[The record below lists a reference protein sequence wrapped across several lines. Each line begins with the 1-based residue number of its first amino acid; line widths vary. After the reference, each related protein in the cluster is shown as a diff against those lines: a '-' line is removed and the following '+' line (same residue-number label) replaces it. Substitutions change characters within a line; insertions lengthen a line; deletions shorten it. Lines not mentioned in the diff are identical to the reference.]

1 MKLVKSLL
9 LGSAA
14 GLFAVAGAQ
23 AADLPVKKAAPVDYV
38 RVCSTYGTGYWFLPG
53 TDICL
58 RISGYM
64 RADYLY
70 VEPGRSDFDATGFRA
85 RGRLNFDFR
94 QPTEYGLLRAF
105 IRYEV
110 TRNTGAFLGS
120 GQSVLGIRS
129 PFFGAGG
136 VSSVDIPLGYV
147 QFGGFTA
154 GRVQS
159 FFDFWAND
167 DIYTTLLGVSDLKTQ
182 TFAYTATFGSGWS
195 ATIAIED
202 PNERKS
208 LNNGLDLG
216 GFPAS
221 IFGPAFLPVDPTAP
235 TPLAATSG
243 GTRAPDVLGILRVDQ
258 AWGSAQLAVAAHEI
272 RAGNLVGVN
281 AAGNTVAVLP
291 GGAGGLTDI
300 DTVDSEWGY
309 AIQGGVKFNL
319 PWLAAGD
326 QLWLQAAFA
335 SGAPGYTHAAPFTTA
350 RAGTFRLNA
359 TEAVIDPLTGDVE
372 KTDSWSVSGK
382 FLHYWLPNLRSNF
395 FGAYS
400 ELDYSPVGS
409 RFFFDPAD
417 PSFVVNQGFS
427 DLRII
432 EAGANLIWSPVKGL
446 DIGVEGVY
454 RKFETKDN
462 VAPAFGP
469 TITVGGVGDRN
480 FFQATDSQDVW
491 EARLRVQRDF

>member
-1 MKLVKSLL
+1 MWSRAGAISTPPASGPAAVSTSTSVSRPNTACCAPSSATRSPATRASS
-9 LGSAA
+9 SAA
-14 GLFAVAGAQ
+14 ASRFWE
-23 AADLPVKKAAPVDYV
+23 
-38 RVCSTYGTGYWFLPG
+38 ST
-53 TDICL
+53 
-58 RISGYM
+58 
-64 RADYLY
+64 
-70 VEPGRSDFDATGFRA
+70 
-85 RGRLNFDFR
+85 
-94 QPTEYGLLRAF
+94 
-105 IRYEV
+105 
-110 TRNTGAFLGS
+110 
-120 GQSVLGIRS
+120 

-136 VSSVDIPLGYV
+136 VSSVDIPLGYI

-208 LNNGLDLG
+208 LTNGLDLG
-216 GFPAS
+216 GFPRQHLRPRLRARRS
-221 IFGPAFLPVDPTAP
+221 LSLRRRWRPRRAGRGLPTCSVSCVSTRPGALPSWLWRRTRSAP
-235 TPLAATSG
+235 ATSSAS
-243 GTRAPDVLGILRVDQ
+243 TR
-258 AWGSAQLAVAAHEI
+258 SATPSRCFRAA
-272 RAGNLVGVN
+272 
-281 AAGNTVAVLP
+281 
-291 GGAGGLTDI
+291 AGGLTDI

-319 PWLAAGD
+319 PMIAAGD
-326 QLWLQAAFA
+326 QLWLQAAYA
-335 SGAPGYTHAAPFTTA
+335 DGAPGYTHAAPFTTA

-395 FGAYS
+395 FAAYS
-400 ELDYSPVGS
+400 ELDYSDVGPRS
-409 RFFFDPAD
+409 FFDPAN
-417 PSFVVNQGFS
+417 PSFVVNTGFS

-454 RKFETKDN
+454 RKFETKATSPRPSDR
-462 VAPAFGP
+462 PL
-469 TITVGGVGDRN
+469 TVGGVGDRN

>member
-1 MKLVKSLL
+1 MHWLIVHRFCVWSEMRRDSPGRDLAVLQAGEPVGSQMLRGKGTSESESRKRRRGTTARPPKGLETLEVRMKLVKSLL

-105 IRYEV
+105 VRYEV
-110 TRNTGAFLGS
+110 TRNTGVFLGS
-120 GQSVLGIRS
+120 GQSVVGTT

-195 ATIAIED
+195 ATIAV
-202 PNERKS
+202 R
-208 LNNGLDLG
+208 
-216 GFPAS
+216 
-221 IFGPAFLPVDPTAP
+221 
-235 TPLAATSG
+235 
-243 GTRAPDVLGILRVDQ
+243 
-258 AWGSAQLAVAAHEI
+258 
-272 RAGNLVGVN
+272 
-281 AAGNTVAVLP
+281 
-291 GGAGGLTDI
+291 
-300 DTVDSEWGY
+300 
-309 AIQGGVKFNL
+309 
-319 PWLAAGD
+319 
-326 QLWLQAAFA
+326 
-335 SGAPGYTHAAPFTTA
+335 
-350 RAGTFRLNA
+350 
-359 TEAVIDPLTGDVE
+359 
-372 KTDSWSVSGK
+372 
-382 FLHYWLPNLRSNF
+382 
-395 FGAYS
+395 
-400 ELDYSPVGS
+400 
-409 RFFFDPAD
+409 
-417 PSFVVNQGFS
+417 
-427 DLRII
+427 
-432 EAGANLIWSPVKGL
+432 
-446 DIGVEGVY
+446 
-454 RKFETKDN
+454 
-462 VAPAFGP
+462 
-469 TITVGGVGDRN
+469 
-480 FFQATDSQDVW
+480 
-491 EARLRVQRDF
+491 

>member
-70 VEPGRSDFDATGFRA
+70 LEPGRSDFDATGFRA

-105 IRYEV
+105 VRYEV
-110 TRNTGAFLGS
+110 TRNTGVFLGS
-120 GQSVLGIRS
+120 GQSVLGS
-129 PFFGAGG
+129 TTFFGAGG
-136 VSSVDIPLGYV
+136 ASSVDIPLGYV

-208 LNNGLDLG
+208 LANGLDHG
-216 GFPAS
+216 GFGAS
-221 IFGPAFLPVDPTAP
+221 IFGPAFVPVDPLDP
-235 TPLAATSG
+235 TPQALTSG

-258 AWGSAQLAVAAHEI
+258 AWGSAQLAAAAHEI
-272 RAGNLVGVN
+272 RAGNLVGVD
-281 AAGNTVAVLP
+281 AFGNTVAVLP
-291 GGAGGLTDI
+291 GGSGCSHRCRHRRQRVGLRDPGRREVQPALTRRRRPALVAGRLRQRRARLHPRGSVHD
-300 DTVDSEWGY
+300 
-309 AIQGGVKFNL
+309 
-319 PWLAAGD
+319 
-326 QLWLQAAFA
+326 
-335 SGAPGYTHAAPFTTA
+335 
-350 RAGTFRLNA
+350 RAGR
-359 TEAVIDPLTGDVE
+359 
-372 KTDSWSVSGK
+372 
-382 FLHYWLPNLRSNF
+382 HLPPQRDRRRHRSAHRRRRED
-395 FGAYS
+395 G
-400 ELDYSPVGS
+400 ELV
-409 RFFFDPAD
+409 
-417 PSFVVNQGFS
+417 
-427 DLRII
+427 
-432 EAGANLIWSPVKGL
+432 
-446 DIGVEGVY
+446 
-454 RKFETKDN
+454 
-462 VAPAFGP
+462 
-469 TITVGGVGDRN
+469 GVG
-480 FFQATDSQDVW
+480 
-491 EARLRVQRDF
+491 

>member
-70 VEPGRSDFDATGFRA
+70 LEPGRSDFDATGFRA

-120 GQSVLGIRS
+120 GQSVLGS
-129 PFFGAGG
+129 GTFFGAGG
-136 VSSVDIPLGYV
+136 ASSVDIPLGYV

-208 LNNGLDLG
+208 LANVVDTAFG
-216 GFPAS
+216 AS
-221 IFGPAFLPVDPTAP
+221 IFGPAFVPVDALDP
-235 TPLAATSG
+235 TPQALTSG

-258 AWGSAQLAVAAHEI
+258 AWGSAQLAAAAHEI

-281 AAGNTVAVLP
+281 ALGNTVAVLP
-291 GGAGGLTDI
+291 GAAGGLTDV

-319 PWLAAGD
+319 PMIAAGD
-326 QLWLQAAFA
+326 QLWLQAAYA
-335 SGAPGYTHAAPFTTA
+335 NGAPGYTHAAPFTTA

-359 TEAVIDPLTGDVE
+359 TEGVIDPLTGDVE
-372 KTDSWSVSGK
+372 KTESWSVSGK

-395 FGAYS
+395 FAAYS
-400 ELDYSPVGS
+400 ELDYSDVG
-409 RFFFDPAD
+409 RRAFVDPI
-417 PSFVVNQGFS
+417 SGLVVNAGFV
-427 DLRII
+427 DLKII

-454 RKFETKDN
+454 RKFETNGN

-469 TITVGGVGDRN
+469 TITAGGVGDRN
-480 FFQATDSQDVW
+480 FFQATDNQDAW